1 MKKIVELTQ
10 GTRMDDAYYYFDKAH
25 EVMNEDVAANSVAG
39 GGIDF
44 APTAHGMKFKPI
56 NATDRRHK
64 KKTVLLK
71 RFRDYIK
78 QNG

>member
-1 MKKIVELTQ
+1 MTKNCGCGKDPCETYGIKE
-10 GTRMDDAYYYFDKAH
+10 DAP
-25 EVMNEDVAANSVAG
+25 ANSVSG

-44 APTAHGMKFKPI
+44 APTAHGMKFRPI

-64 KKTVLLK
+64 KKTVMLK